1 MYPII
6 DQKIVTGNDMAQW
19 LAHQAE
25 NRKFFGSSP
34 TNVTNFSISLTFWFF
49 SFQSRAEATTT
60 YLKELNADVVGIA
73 VSDVRLGLK

>member
-1 MYPII
+1 MLI
-6 DQKIVTGNDMAQW
+6 
-19 LAHQAE
+19 
-25 NRKFFGSSP
+25 
-34 TNVTNFSISLTFWFF
+34 FWFF